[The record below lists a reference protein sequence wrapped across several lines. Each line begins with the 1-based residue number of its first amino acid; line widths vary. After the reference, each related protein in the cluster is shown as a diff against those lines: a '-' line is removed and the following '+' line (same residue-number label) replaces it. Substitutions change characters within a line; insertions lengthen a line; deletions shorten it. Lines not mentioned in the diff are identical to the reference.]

1 MSAHARTVDLQGCG
15 TTTAACLHGASAR
28 NVRADGGVS
37 HGSTEVTDFITKIP
51 SEGAEPYGDPT
62 INEAGVRQALA
73 LRQQFEIDRTI
84 WMGETQKADVGA
96 PVVYSN

>member
-1 MSAHARTVDLQGCG
+1 M
-15 TTTAACLHGASAR
+15 AASC
-28 NVRADGGVS
+28 
-37 HGSTEVTDFITKIP
+37 GSTEATTLITKIP

-84 WMGETQKADVGA
+84 CMGETQKADVGA